1 MILHYIDTGTSGKIS
16 MAIGETRW
24 EQIYY
29 QQKKGFNA
37 HTIAWNR
44 GRDTRVWI
52 DEVPYAFKANT
63 VLPIMLNQSFRFEDG
78 TDIIGLQ
85 FDRNFYCLQN
95 HDSEVGCYGFLF
107 FGPQPTMFVQLQ
119 PEEQLRIEQLY
130 QQFNEEFANKEDI
143 KAGMLRA
150 LLVNLVIQLTRIAK
164 KQYIPTQPSHQSFEL
179 IRQFHFLVEL
189 HFKKEHQVQYYAAK
203 LNKAPKTITNLFA
216 IHGSKTPLQVIHER
230 VITEAKRLL
239 LYTDKSVKEI
249 ANELGFADLTHFSK
263 FFKNQ
268 TGQSPTDFH
277 KPST

>member
-1 MILHYIDTGTSGKIS
+1 MYSGE
-16 MAIGETRW
+16 ARW

-44 GRDTRVWI
+44 GGATKVWI
-52 DEVPYAFKANT
+52 DEVPHTFEANT

-78 TDIIGLQ
+78 ADIIGLQ

-107 FGPQPTMFVQLQ
+107 FGPQPTMFVHLQ
-119 PEEQLRIEQLY
+119 PEDQLRMEQLY
-130 QQFNEEFANKEDI
+130 QQFNEEFSNKEDI

-164 KQYIPTQPSHQSFEL
+164 RQYIPTAPQQSFEL

-216 IHGSKTPLQVIHER
+216 IHGTKTPLQVIHER
-230 VITEAKRLL
+230 IMTEAKRLL

-277 KPST
+277 KPTN

>member
-1 MILHYIDTGTSGKIS
+1 MPQHFHDTHTNGQIS
-16 MAIGETRW
+16 MYSGEARW

-44 GRDTRVWI
+44 GGATKVWI
-52 DEVPYAFKANT
+52 DEVPHNFEANT

-107 FGPQPTMFVQLQ
+107 FGPQPTMFVHLQ
-119 PEEQLRIEQLY
+119 PEDQLRMDQLY
-130 QQFNEEFANKEDI
+130 QQFNDEFANKEDI

-164 KQYIPTQPSHQSFEL
+164 RQYIPTAPHLSFEL

-189 HFKKEHQVQYYAAK
+189 HFKKEHQVQHYAAL
-203 LNKAPKTITNLFA
+203 LNKSPKTIANLFSS
-216 IHGSKTPLQVIHER
+216 HSTKTPLEVIHER
-230 VITEAKRLL
+230 IITEAKRLL

-249 ANELGFADLTHFSK
+249 ANDLGFADLTHFSK

-277 KPST
+277 KPTS

>member
-1 MILHYIDTGTSGKIS
+1 MPQHFHDTHTNGRIS
-16 MAIGETRW
+16 MYSGEARW

-44 GRDTRVWI
+44 GKATKVWI
-52 DEVPYAFKANT
+52 DEVPHAFGANT

-107 FGPQPTMFVQLQ
+107 FGPQPTMFVHLQ
-119 PEEQLRIEQLY
+119 PDDQIRIEQLY
-130 QQFNEEFANKEDI
+130 QQFTEEFDNKEDI

-164 KQYIPTQPSHQSFEL
+164 RQYIPTHPSQQSFEL
-179 IRQFHFLVEL
+179 IRQYHFLVEL

-230 VITEAKRLL
+230 IVTEAKRLL
-239 LYTDKSVKEI
+239 LYTDRSVKEI
-249 ANELGFADLTHFSK
+249 ANDLGFADHTHFSK

-277 KPST
+277 KPVT